1 MSAICEFIKDT
12 ASGALDVA
20 YVISVFLDIGFKL
33 FLVIVFIYEISK
45 MLIKE
50 NKERK
55 KERKKGE
62 DDNC

>member
-1 MSAICEFIKDT
+1 MSAIWEFIKDT
-12 ASGALDVA
+12 ASGALDVS

-55 KERKKGE
+55 KERKKAE